1 MPLNANQKQD
11 QTPMKNSL
19 LSRYNHLF
27 DKNYRAPRK
36 TAYPSRVGFQDTR
49 YLPVFL
55 PLQYRGSGTHEPG

>member
-1 MPLNANQKQD
+1 
-11 QTPMKNSL
+11 MKNSL
-19 LSRYNHLF
+19 LSRYHHLF

-36 TAYPSRVGFQDTR
+36 TAYPSRTGFKDTR